1 MRILSALLLFVFLVL
16 PLQTVTVSAEE
27 NSLFGGLKS
36 LSSGFDNEPL
46 DVKDAFVFG
55 KPTYQDGE
63 LTLNWTIPDDYYL
76 YQDKFKFQLLPNSS
90 LELGEPEL
98 PSGEV
103 TEDPLFGKIEA
114 LYKFAEVKVPVER
127 KQPGATDIV
136 LRATWQGCMKSL
148 GICYPPESRVIKA
161 SLPAVADTAGMIE
174 LAEIDPESVDF
185 KAIAKPA
192 DTTQAQPM
200 QMAAGSNDSAAGNSN
215 TGADTSGAAAPTAA
229 SSVASSTE
237 LLSEQDRI
245 AGMLS
250 GDNTFLVLLSFLG
263 FGLLLSFT
271 PCVFPMIP
279 ILSGIIAGQKGIT
292 TRKAFM
298 LSLVYVLAMALTYTI
313 AGVLAGIFGSNLQA
327 ALQNP
332 WVLGVF
338 SALFVL
344 LALSMF
350 GFYELQVPASVQNR
364 LTEFSNRQAGGSYM
378 GVAIMGVL
386 SALIVGPCVA
396 APLAGA
402 LIYIGLT
409 GDAVLGGMALFAL
422 SIGMGIPLLIIG
434 TLAGKVL
441 PKAGAW
447 MEGVKAVFGVM
458 LLAVAIWMLERILP
472 VWMTMLLWAALLIV
486 SAIYMGAL
494 SSLAQGTSGW
504 LKLWKGLGIMLLI
517 HGALLMVGAASGG
530 NDVLRPLK
538 GVFVGGGGG
547 AEAQHVTFQKV
558 KSLDDLQTA
567 IAQAKG
573 RPVMFD
579 FYADWCVYCKQME
592 KNTFPEPAVR
602 SALNDFVLL
611 QADVTDNDAIDKEL
625 QKHFKVIAPPAILF
639 FDRDGQEIE
648 HLRLVGYMGPDEFAG
663 HVAKVQ

>member
-1 MRILSALLLFVFLVL
+1 MRIISAILLLMWLAL
-16 PLQTVTVSAEE
+16 PFQAASAED
-27 NSLFGGLKS
+27 SLFGGLKS
-36 LSSGFDNEPL
+36 LTSGLDSAEPL

-55 KPTYQDGE
+55 VPVYQDDK

-76 YQDKFKFQLLPNSS
+76 YQNKFKITLLPNDG
-90 LELGEPEL
+90 LALGEPEL

-103 TEDPLFGKIEA
+103 TEDPLFGRIEA
-114 LYKFAEVKVPVER
+114 LYKFAEVKVPVKRTKPE
-127 KQPGATDIV
+127 PTDMV
-136 LRATWQGCMKSL
+136 LRVTWQGCMKSL

-161 SLPAVADTAGMIE
+161 GLPAAGDGVSAKMIE

-185 KAIAKPA
+185 QAPAK
-192 DTTQAQPM
+192 
-200 QMAAGSNDSAAGNSN
+200 SSAANDAIPSEPTQMTSAGATAATGAGTASTNSS
-215 TGADTSGAAAPTAA
+215 TPSADTSAT
-229 SSVASSTE
+229 SSSA

-250 GDNTFLVLLSFLG
+250 GDNKLLVLLSFLG

-292 TRKAFM
+292 TRKAFI
-298 LSLVYVLAMALTYTI
+298 LSLVYVLAMALTYTV
-313 AGVLAGIFGSNLQA
+313 AGVLAGLFGSNLQA

-350 GFYELQVPASVQNR
+350 GFFELQVPPALQNK
-364 LTEFSNRQAGGSYM
+364 LTEFSNKQAGGSYI

-441 PKAGAW
+441 PRAGQW

-472 VWMTMLLWAALLIV
+472 AWSTMLLWAALLII
-486 SAIYMGAL
+486 SAIFMGAL
-494 SSLAQGTSGW
+494 STLPQASSGW
-504 LKLWKGLGIMLLI
+504 LKLWKGLGIMMLL

-538 GVFVGGGGG
+538 GVFVAGG
-547 AEAQHVTFQKV
+547 ASAEQHVSFRRV
-558 KSLDDLQTA
+558 KSLDDLQLA

-573 RPVMFD
+573 QPVMFD
-579 FYADWCVYCKQME
+579 FYADWCVYCKDME
-592 KNTFPEPAVR
+592 RNTFPAPAVR
-602 SALNDFVLL
+602 NALGDFVLL

-639 FDRDGQEIE
+639 FDREGQEIE
-648 HLRLVGYMGPDEFAG
+648 HLRLVGYMGPDEFSQ
-663 HVAKVQ
+663 HLSKVQ

>member
-1 MRILSALLLFVFLVL
+1 MRILSGLLLFTFLLL
-16 PLQTVTVSAEE
+16 PLQTVSAED

-36 LSSGFDNEPL
+36 LASGLDNNEPL

-55 KPTYQDGE
+55 KPTYQDGQ

-76 YQDKFKFQLLPNSS
+76 YRDKFKFQLLPIAG
-90 LELGEPEL
+90 LTLGEAEL
-98 PSGEV
+98 PAGEV
-103 TEDPLFGKIEA
+103 TEDPLFGRIEA
-114 LYKFAEVKVPVER
+114 LYKFVEAKIPVER
-127 KQPGATDIV
+127 DASAATDIV

-161 SLPAVADTAGMIE
+161 SLPVVGAAAGVIE
-174 LAEIDPESVDF
+174 LSEIDPEGIDF
-185 KAIAKPA
+185 NAPVPA
-192 DTTQAQPM
+192 TATQAPSAQTTNENT
-200 QMAAGSNDSAAGNSN
+200 AAAKGNNAAPAANVSN
-215 TGADTSGAAAPTAA
+215 TVATPP
-229 SSVASSTE
+229 SSPQ

-250 GDNTFLVLLSFLG
+250 GDNKLLVLLSFLG

-313 AGVLAGIFGSNLQA
+313 AGVLAGLFGGNLQA

-332 WVLGVF
+332 WVLGSF

-350 GFYELQVPASVQNR
+350 GFYELQVPASLQNR
-364 LTEFSNRQAGGSYM
+364 LNELSNRQSGGSFI

-402 LIYIGLT
+402 LIYIGMT
-409 GDAVLGGMALFAL
+409 GDAILGGMALFAL
-422 SIGMGIPLLIIG
+422 SIGMGVPLLIIG

-441 PKAGAW
+441 PKAGQW
-447 MEGVKAVFGVM
+447 MEGVKAVFGVL
-458 LLAVAIWMLERILP
+458 LLAVAIWMLERVLP
-472 VWMTMLLWAALLIV
+472 AGVTMLLWAALLII
-486 SAIYMGAL
+486 SAIFMGAL
-494 SSLAQGTSGW
+494 STLAAGSSGW
-504 LKLWKGLGIMLLI
+504 LKLWRGLGIMLLL
-517 HGALLMVGAASGG
+517 HGALLMVGAASGS

-538 GVFVGGGGG
+538 GVFAGGGGV
-547 AEAQHVTFQKV
+547 ATQKLAFRTV
-558 KSLDDLQTA
+558 KSLDELQQA

-573 RPVMFD
+573 KPVMFD

-592 KNTFPEPAVR
+592 NNTFPDPAVR
-602 SALNDFVLL
+602 AALDEFVLL
-611 QADVTDNDAIDKEL
+611 KADVTVNDAIDRAL
-625 QKHFKVIAPPAILF
+625 QQHFNVVAPPAILF
-639 FDRDGQEIE
+639 FDRAGKEVE
-648 HLRLVGYMGPDEFAG
+648 HLRLVGYMGPEDFSQ
-663 HVAKVQ
+663 HVASLK